1 MQCTLPMTV
10 NLTNMDPSLPA
21 TFYDTRPELKAI
33 APTEVS
39 DRILVFH
46 RGVQQE
52 RRVHKDIQK
61 RLQMFVEYVIIY
73 PLMGAIL
80 FLLAKLNVLVRRR
93 LVPAR
98 RAYTITAIMTHSF
111 KAGGLARPWS
121 GCKTPCLTTTLL

>member
-1 MQCTLPMTV
+1 MTV

-21 TFYDTRPELKAI
+21 TFYATRPELKAI
-33 APTEVS
+33 SPTEVS
-39 DRILVFH
+39 DHILVFH

-80 FLLAKLNVLVRRR
+80 FILAKLNILVGLSR
-93 LVPAR
+93 L
-98 RAYTITAIMTHSF
+98 
-111 KAGGLARPWS
+111 
-121 GCKTPCLTTTLL
+121 